1 MADKKVN
8 THKTKS
14 ASKRVKSPVKKVKKQ
29 KLTFISKFVP
39 KTKKGVA
46 GLVLSAVVI
55 IIIAGAIPFPY
66 TFAKTVSV
74 DYVIKDESFA
84 GLELGDSKTIQDG
97 RNGNK
102 VVTTDSLQ
110 SFWGRLL
117 GLQPIQQ
124 KVKNETIKDVAV
136 DKVVANGSRKYQYMM
151 CSDGRYRY
159 FTDEQFKD
167 PNTGFTSKSND
178 YCKEN
183 NQGVKVNLA
192 DSPDGA
198 VSNQVAPSTIS
209 KTPTPAG
216 CKNTPVPFK
225 VEYQNVSYLPRG
237 TQQVASQGMDGFILS
252 CPGSADI
259 KSSGVNQVVLV
270 GTGKTDAEVQA
281 EKDAAEVQ
289 AQQAEAARTQRYYVN
304 LANCVQNLKAQG
316 VPQSTA
322 EANCYRIITR

>member
-1 MADKKVN
+1 LRFLPK
-8 THKTKS
+8 
-14 ASKRVKSPVKKVKKQ
+14 SKRGAI
-29 KLTFISKFVP
+29 KL
-39 KTKKGVA
+39 
-46 GLVLSAVVI
+46 VVSLAAI
-55 IIIAGAIPFPY
+55 IIVAGAIPLPY
-66 TFAKTVSV
+66 TFAKIVTV
-74 DYVIKDESFA
+74 DYTIKNEEYA
-84 GLELGDSKTIQDG
+84 GLELGDTKTIQEG

-102 VVTTDSLQ
+102 VITTDSLQ
-110 SFWGRLL
+110 SLWGRLL
-117 GLQPIQQ
+117 GLQPLQQ
-124 KVKNETIKDVAV
+124 KVKKETIKDEVI

-151 CSDGRYRY
+151 CSDGRYQY
-159 FTDEQFKD
+159 YPDEQFKD
-167 PNTGFTSKSND
+167 PNTGFTSKSKD

-183 NQGVKVNLA
+183 NQGEKVKLA
-192 DSPDGA
+192 DSPNGT
-198 VSNQVAPSTIS
+198 VSNQVTPSPIN
-209 KTPTPAG
+209 KALTPAG

-237 TQQVASQGMDGFILS
+237 TQQIASQGVNGFILS

-289 AQQAEAARTQRYYVN
+289 RQQEEAARTQRYYIN

>member
-1 MADKKVN
+1 MALKKVS
-8 THKTKS
+8 TTKTKP
-14 ASKRVKSPVKKVKKQ
+14 ATKHVKSSNKKVSNKK
-29 KLTFISKFVP
+29 LGFISKFVP
-39 KTKKGVA
+39 KTKK
-46 GLVLSAVVI
+46 SVI
-55 IIIAGAIPFPY
+55 ILALSVVAIIIVAGAIPFPY

-74 DYVIKDESFA
+74 DYAVKSESYD
-84 GLELGDSKTIQDG
+84 GLELGDSKTIQEGRDG
-97 RNGNK
+97 TK

-110 SFWGRLL
+110 SLWGRLL

-124 KVKNETIKDVAV
+124 KEKNESVKDVAV
-136 DKVVANGSRKYQYMM
+136 DKIVANGSRKYQYMM

-198 VSNQVAPSTIS
+198 VNNQVAPTTIK
-209 KTPTPAG
+209 KTITPAG

-289 AQQAEAARTQRYYVN
+289 AQQAEAARTQRYYIN
-304 LANCVQNLKAQG
+304 LAKCVQNLKAQG